1 LTILSRLFKGIYKF
15 AGKIRNF
22 NITKMEWVLHGETVL
37 YASADSL
44 KATLDYDFD

>member
-1 LTILSRLFKGIYKF
+1 
-15 AGKIRNF
+15 
-22 NITKMEWVLHGETVL
+22 MEWVLHGETVL